1 MNITSRQLKAF
12 LLTARYQSFSRAAD
26 QLFITQSGMSVL
38 VRELEEQL
46 GFRLFERTTR
56 KVVLTEFGSRFL
68 PVADRSLLELEAAAS
83 SIGRSV
89 ASPGSTLTFGAT
101 PFVAADV
108 LPQAIASFAMTGAP
122 LDVRLVDAELP
133 VLTQMLQS
141 GELDVALSASE
152 HNFAGLQKTPLVS
165 FPLMLVAAPSVP
177 IEEPVRWTDVARM
190 RLVGYRSENP
200 VQHLVD
206 HALRA
211 AGRRAPPDVLCNY
224 LETQIAMVEVGAGV
238 AVVPS
243 FAGSA
248 CAKRNIVVYS
258 LVEPV
263 VTGMLHWVVKR
274 SRKLPPGAE
283 TFISYLRDFVAGL
296 EHGRHDGNG
305 SHPAE
310 PKAA

>member
-89 ASPGSTLTFGAT
+89 SSPASTLTFGAT

-108 LPQAIASFAMTGAP
+108 LPQAIADFAATGSR
-122 LDVRLVDAELP
+122 LDVRLVDADLP

-141 GELDVALSASE
+141 GELDVVLSASE
-152 HNFAGLQKTPLVS
+152 HNFAGLHKTPLVG
-165 FPLMLVAAPSVP
+165 FPLMLVASRSVP
-177 IEEPVRWTDVARM
+177 VEEPVRWTDVARM

-206 HALRA
+206 HALRT
-211 AGRRAPPDVLCNY
+211 AGRRSPPEVMCNY
-224 LETQIAMVEVGAGV
+224 LETQIAMVEVSAGV

-243 FAGSA
+243 FATVA
-248 CAKRNIVVYS
+248 CAKRNLAVYP
-258 LVEPV
+258 LTEPV
-263 VTGMLHWVVKR
+263 VSGTLYWVVKR
-274 SRKLPPGAE
+274 SRKLPAGTDA
-283 TFISYLRDFVAGL
+283 FMAFLRDFIGSL
-296 EHGRHDGNG
+296 EHGRR
-305 SHPAE
+305 PAE

>member
-89 ASPGSTLTFGAT
+89 SSPASTLAFGAT

-108 LPQAIASFAMTGAP
+108 LPEAIARFATTGSR
-122 LDVRLVDAELP
+122 LEVRLVDADLP

-141 GELDVALSASE
+141 GEIDVALSASE
-152 HNFAGLQKTPLVS
+152 HNFAGLQKTPLVG
-165 FPLMLVAAPSVP
+165 FPLALVAARSTP
-177 IEEPVRWTDVARM
+177 IEEPVRWSDVARM

-211 AGRRAPPDVLCNY
+211 AGRRAPADVLCNY
-224 LETQIAMVEVGAGV
+224 LETQIAMVEVGAGA

-243 FAGSA
+243 FAAAA
-248 CAKRNIVVYS
+248 CAKRSIAVYP
-258 LVEPV
+258 LTDPV
-263 VTGMLHWVVKR
+263 VSGTLYWVAKR
-274 SRKLPPGAE
+274 SRKLPAGAE
-283 TFISYLRDFVAGL
+283 AFISFLRDFIAGL
-296 EHGRHDGNG
+296 EHGGR
-305 SHPAE
+305 PAE

>member
-68 PVADRSLLELEAAAS
+68 PIADRSLLELEAAAS
-83 SIGRSV
+83 TIGRS
-89 ASPGSTLTFGAT
+89 ATRPGSALALGAT

-108 LPQAIASFAMTGAP
+108 LPQAIAAYAACGGH

-133 VLTQMLQS
+133 ALTQMLQS
-141 GELDVALSASE
+141 GELDIALSASE
-152 HNFAGLQKTPLVS
+152 HNFAGLHKTPLVA
-165 FPLMLVAAPSVP
+165 FPLVLVAGRSMRLQP
-177 IEEPVRWTDVARM
+177 PVRWADVVRM
-190 RLVGYRSENP
+190 RLIGYRSENP
-200 VQHLVD
+200 VQHLVE

-211 AGRRAPPDVLCNY
+211 AGRRAPADVQCNY
-224 LETQIAMVEVGAGV
+224 LETQIAMVEVGGGA

-243 FAGSA
+243 FAAAA
-248 CAKRNIVVYS
+248 CAKRDIAVYP
-258 LVEPV
+258 LADPV
-263 VTGMLHWVVKR
+263 VSGTLYWVAKR
-274 SRKLPPGAE
+274 SRKLPAGSEA
-283 TFISYLRDFVAGL
+283 FIAYLRDFIAGL
-296 EHGRHDGNG
+296 EHGGR
-305 SHPAE
+305 PAE

>member
-26 QLFITQSGMSVL
+26 QLFVTQSGMSVL

-68 PVADRSLLELEAAAS
+68 PVADRSLLELETAAS
-83 SIGRSV
+83 SIGGSV
-89 ASPGSTLTFGAT
+89 SAPGSALAFGAT

-108 LPQAIASFAMTGAP
+108 LPQAIATFATTGSR
-122 LDVRLVDAELP
+122 LEVRLVDAELP
-133 VLTQMLQS
+133 VLTQMLQA

-152 HNFAGLQKTPLVS
+152 HNFAGLQKTPLIG
-165 FPLMLVAAPSVP
+165 FPLVLVAARSMP
-177 IEEPVRWTDVARM
+177 IEEPVRWPDAARM

-211 AGRRAPPDVLCNY
+211 AGRRAPPEVLCNY
-224 LETQIAMVEVGAGV
+224 LETQIAMVEVGAG
-238 AVVPS
+238 AAIVPS
-243 FAGSA
+243 FAAAA
-248 CAKRNIVVYS
+248 CAKRDLAVYALVDPIVSGTIYW
-258 LVEPV
+258 
-263 VTGMLHWVVKR
+263 MVKR
-274 SRKLPPGAE
+274 SRKLPPGTEAFM
-283 TFISYLRDFVAGL
+283 TFLRDFIGGL
-296 EHGRHDGNG
+296 EHRGR
-305 SHPAE
+305 PAE
-310 PKAA
+310 SKAA

>member
-83 SIGRSV
+83 SIGRPV
-89 ASPGSTLTFGAT
+89 ASPASTLVFGAT

-108 LPQAIASFAMTGAP
+108 LPQAIARFAATGTR
-122 LDVRLVDAELP
+122 LEVRLVDAELP

-152 HNFAGLQKTPLVS
+152 HNFAGLQKTPLVA
-165 FPLMLVAAPSVP
+165 FPLALVAAPSMR
-177 IEEPVRWTDVARM
+177 IEEPVRWADAARM
-190 RLVGYRSENP
+190 RLIGYRSENP
-200 VQHLVD
+200 VQHLVE

-211 AGRRAPPDVLCNY
+211 VGRRSPPEVLCNY

-238 AVVPS
+238 AIVPS
-243 FAGSA
+243 FAAAA
-248 CAKRNIVVYS
+248 CGKRNICAYA
-258 LVEPV
+258 LVDPV
-263 VTGMLHWVVKR
+263 VSGTLYWVAKR
-274 SRKLPPGAE
+274 SRKLPAGGEA
-283 TFISYLRDFVAGL
+283 FVAFLRDFIVGL
-296 EHGRHDGNG
+296 EPAGR
-305 SHPAE
+305 PAE

>member
-68 PVADRSLLELEAAAS
+68 PVADRSLLDLETAAS

-89 ASPGSTLTFGAT
+89 SSLANALAFGAT

-108 LPQAIASFAMTGAP
+108 LPQAIASFAARGSR

-165 FPLMLVAAPSVP
+165 FPLALAAPACAAIKP
-177 IEEPVRWTDVARM
+177 PVRWADVACM

-200 VQHLVD
+200 VQRLVD
-206 HALRA
+206 EALRA
-211 AGRRAPPDVLCNY
+211 AGRRTPPEVLCNY
-224 LETQIAMVEVGAGV
+224 LETQISMVEVGAGS
-238 AVVPS
+238 AIVPS
-243 FAGSA
+243 FAAAA
-248 CAKRNIVVYS
+248 CAKRNVRFYR
-258 LVEPV
+258 LVDPV
-263 VTGMLHWVVKR
+263 VSGTLYWVAKR
-274 SRKLPPGAE
+274 SRQLPGGTEALMSFLRE
-283 TFISYLRDFVAGL
+283 FIGGL
-296 EHGRHDGNG
+296 EDDR
-305 SHPAE
+305 PAE
-310 PKAA
+310 PRAA

>member
-1 MNITSRQLKAF
+1 MNITSRQLRAF

-26 QLFITQSGMSVL
+26 ELFITQSGMSVL

-89 ASPGSTLTFGAT
+89 SSPASSLVIGAT
-101 PFVAADV
+101 PFIAADV
-108 LPQAIASFAMTGAP
+108 LPQAIASFPTTGARFEVS
-122 LDVRLVDAELP
+122 LIDAELP

-141 GELDVALSASE
+141 GEVDVALSGSE
-152 HNFAGLQKTPLVS
+152 HNFAGLQKTPLIS
-165 FPLMLVAAPSVP
+165 FPLVLVAAHSAP
-177 IEEPVRWTDVARM
+177 IEEPVRWGEVARM
-190 RLVGYRSENP
+190 RLVGYRRENP

-211 AGRRAPPDVLCNY
+211 AGRSAPPEVLCNY
-224 LETQIAMVEVGAGV
+224 LETQLAMVEVGAGV
-238 AVVPS
+238 AIVPS
-243 FAGSA
+243 FAA
-248 CAKRNIVVYS
+248 AARTKRDIAVYAIT
-258 LVEPV
+258 EPV
-263 VTGMLHWVVKR
+263 VSGTLYWVVKR
-274 SRKLPPGAE
+274 SRKMPAGTE
-283 TFISYLRDFVAGL
+283 SFISYLRDFITDL
-296 EHGRHDGNG
+296 ETGGRT
-305 SHPAE
+305 AE